1 MTDVQT
7 THSALIFALN
17 TFYHKLLDL
26 DYLRDNEVQFPPH
39 TGSSKT
45 PLATASIQAAN
56 LTPEVQS
63 LLHHLP
69 YITDAGAELME
80 GESAITLNSWP
91 VSYLHKETEV
101 FDSGERFFGYADG
114 GDEALLPPWAILLF
128 SGIRRDQHVVVYD
141 TRSST
146 IPNTML
152 DP

>member
-80 GESAITLNSWP
+80 GESAITLHSWP
-91 VSYLHKETEV
+91 VSYLYKGVDRFE
-101 FDSGERFFGYADG
+101 SGERWFGYGEG
-114 GDEALLPPWAILLF
+114 GEEVLLPEWAVLLF
-128 SGIRRDQHVVVYD
+128 SGMRADQRVVVYD
-141 TRSST
+141 GRSGMFDT
-146 IPNTML
+146 
-152 DP
+152 

>member
-7 THSALIFALN
+7 THSALVFALN

-80 GESAITLNSWP
+80 GESAITLHSWP
-91 VSYLHKETEV
+91 VSYLYKGVDRFE
-101 FDSGERFFGYADG
+101 SGERWFGYGEG
-114 GDEALLPPWAILLF
+114 GEEVLLPEWAVLFF
-128 SGIRRDQHVVVYD
+128 SGMRADQRVVVYD
-141 TRSST
+141 GRSGMFDT
-146 IPNTML
+146 
-152 DP
+152 